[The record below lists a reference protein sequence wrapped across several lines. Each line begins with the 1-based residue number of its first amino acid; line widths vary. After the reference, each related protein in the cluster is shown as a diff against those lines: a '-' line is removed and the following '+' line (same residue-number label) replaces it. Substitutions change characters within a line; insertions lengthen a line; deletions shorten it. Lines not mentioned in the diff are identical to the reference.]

1 MKCYRVIAQ
10 IERMKTGRPGDKLKI
25 ANRYCAEKPYYDII
39 IGDEG
44 LIGWGHRDAEKVL
57 RLERR

>member
-1 MKCYRVIAQ
+1 MKRIPEN
-10 IERMKTGRPGDKLKI
+10 IDSKKKSLK
-25 ANRYCAEKPYYDII
+25 NRYCTEKPYYDII